1 MKMENNMPDSKKE
14 IMSLEKMLLNIYLQN
29 EIIMMSL
36 LSEKDLT
43 KARSWIKETIKKSL
57 EEE

>member
-1 MKMENNMPDSKKE
+1 MKMENNMPDSKEE

-29 EIIMMSL
+29 EIIMTSL
-36 LSEKDLT
+36 LSKKDLAW
-43 KARSWIKETIKKSL
+43 ARSWIKETIKKSL

>member
-1 MKMENNMPDSKKE
+1 MIDSKEE

-36 LSEKDLT
+36 LSKKDLAE
-43 KARSWIKETIKKSL
+43 ARSWIKETIKKSL

>member
-1 MKMENNMPDSKKE
+1 MPDSKEE

-29 EIIMMSL
+29 EIIMTSL
-36 LSEKDLT
+36 LSKKDLAW
-43 KARSWIKETIKKSL
+43 ARRWIKETIKKSL